1 MIISNYTLNGEV
13 LLAQLSG
20 SFSSF
25 SSIISKERCRGRQ
38 GGRVG
43 PGSSSALTPG
53 WPLQLLPSSSLQW
66 GPWLCSVSTSNHEG
80 GFRHLPFLLL
90 SGLYTPS
97 WAGRVEGEGSG
108 ASGMDRS
115 RTCHPGGVSSL
126 GPSTSTHPRG
136 CIMEIITLPHRDAVR
151 TETTYETRL
160 AQKRSQCV
168 SALPPRFPSA
178 TCPCP

>member
-1 MIISNYTLNGEV
+1 MEKFCWHNC
-13 LLAQLSG
+13 LAPFLHFPPLSP
-20 SFSSF
+20 
-25 SSIISKERCRGRQ
+25 KRDAE
-38 GGRVG
+38 GGREEGWGRG
-43 PGSSSALTPG
+43 PAPALTPG
-53 WPLQLLPSSSLQW
+53 WPLQPLPSSFLQW
-66 GPWLCSVSTSNHEG
+66 GPFLCSVSISNHEG

-160 AQKRSQCV
+160 AQKRSPV
-168 SALPPRFPSA
+168 SISSPSPASHPLPTHALELYW
-178 TCPCP
+178 